1 MPPSMRGVEDQAR
14 LRASSLTYCRGLLG
28 IVELPFNEADAE
40 VVHGRGAQGIP
51 HRDSGADPHLPRGG
65 AKHGVKFQSP

>member
-1 MPPSMRGVEDQAR
+1 M
-14 LRASSLTYCRGLLG
+14 
-28 IVELPFNEADAE
+28 VELPFNEADAE